1 MLSLFNESRIQDNGS
16 GLTYRQLMELLPTL
30 DGSAVTKKEM
40 VMLKYLSF
48 TQSFQKDCPADSSL
62 PTRLDDSADGD
73 VLINAQ
79 RCEILRPFVEDYRD
93 EGRVDPA
100 SSAVVPMQA
109 IRRRITRN
117 TTCKPAVIGCA
128 INGESLQVKGH
139 LAQQKQCSTVRL
151 KSRTTLTLEP
161 GIYLR
166 LENVIESITKCNKEE
181 MSTVES
187 QTLSQDR
194 SNDNDDSKSCES
206 YESSRSNPEDQLSLE
221 IKSLAESEGGDPCQ
235 ECVEFGDDEEFYE
248 FSGEIVDVLDE
259 ACDINFNENRSVESM
274 AFFNNDT
281 IDDVSTCPTEIV
293 KNTSTVQDDGVFAS
307 EQNVLAAGSED
318 GFGLLNTT
326 NYSLAADVSDDK
338 YENEQLIANESN
350 CIDFA
355 AAERNDEFDGPDAYS
370 QLFIS
375 EYYELY
381 FRCFVFPSISHNDSI
396 ELYGDTQHQEATV
409 PKVQLY
415 QSDRDL
421 MMWALTHKK
430 EQQDIS
436 SLLHAVDEEKLIS
449 VKRELVLPCGVAATA
464 RIQPTSSDVRGLK
477 GTILFNNG
485 SPYSIS
491 EGQNLLFCI
500 SSRALYLIPDFVDA
514 YSDSRRF
521 PSSIPSDAQFS
532 SGLWPHAYCRHPLKH
547 LRKISFDGYG
557 FQRLTLFFKL
567 PGLRQALYAQPENG
581 LMSAFDYTYVIFT
594 FDQQHTIKM
603 LQCLQEAANEAS
615 PNDVDDLSSSSLV
628 VENDNIGTM
637 TAIARTLARANF
649 TDDILHY
656 QIVFQLWDN
665 NDHHARRSFVLTNN
679 EVFLFIET
687 YAGDLSGCTLEGD
700 ISDIRYGDISMRTI
714 ASCHVSDIATVSS
727 AKDNTKMVTIA
738 FKSQSR
744 LSWSSS
750 SWLLKCQTVENAERL
765 ISDIRKVL
773 LK

>member
-1 MLSLFNESRIQDNGS
+1 MLSLFKESRIQDNGI

-30 DGSAVTKKEM
+30 DGSVVTKKEM

-48 TQSFQKDCPADSSL
+48 TQSFRKDCPANCGQ
-62 PTRLDDSADGD
+62 PTRREESADDDGLD
-73 VLINAQ
+73 NVQ
-79 RCEILRPFVEDYRD
+79 RCELLRPFAEDFRD
-93 EGRVDPA
+93 EGRVEPA
-100 SSAVVPMQA
+100 SSVVVPMQA
-109 IRRRITRN
+109 IRRRVTRK
-117 TTCKPAVIGCA
+117 TTYKPAIIGCA
-128 INGESLQVKGH
+128 VNGEILQMKGFV
-139 LAQQKQCSTVRL
+139 QRKKCSTVRL
-151 KSRTTLTLEP
+151 ERRAPSTLEP
-161 GIYLR
+161 GIYLL
-166 LENVIESITKCNKEE
+166 LENVIESITKCNTEE
-181 MSTVES
+181 SSSVKS

-194 SNDNDDSKSCES
+194 SEGNDYSKSCES
-206 YESSRSNPEDQLSLE
+206 YESSRSNPEDQRSHEIASLV
-221 IKSLAESEGGDPCQ
+221 ESKGGDPC
-235 ECVEFGDDEEFYE
+235 EESVESGDDEECHKL
-248 FSGEIVDVLDE
+248 SGKIVDVLDE
-259 ACDINFNENRSVESM
+259 ASDINFNENRSVESM
-274 AFFNNDT
+274 ASFNND
-281 IDDVSTCPTEIV
+281 IADDVSTCPTEIV
-293 KNTSTVQDDGVFAS
+293 KNISTVQDNGIFES
-307 EQNVLAAGSED
+307 EQNTLAAGSEED
-318 GFGLLNTT
+318 EFGLLNTT
-326 NYSLAADVSDDK
+326 NYSSAADLSDDK
-338 YENEQLIANESN
+338 DENEQLDANKSN

-381 FRCFVFPSISHNDSI
+381 FRCFVFPSTSHNDSI
-396 ELYGDTQHQEATV
+396 ELYGDTQNQEPTV

-430 EQQDIS
+430 QQQDIS

-464 RIQPTSSDVRGLK
+464 RIQPTSSDVRGSK
-477 GTILFNNG
+477 GTILFNTG

-500 SSRALYLIPDFVDA
+500 SNRAIYLIPDFVDA

-567 PGLRQALYAQPENG
+567 PGLRQALYAQPENA

-603 LQCLQEAANEAS
+603 LQCLQEAAKEAS

-628 VENDNIGTM
+628 VENDNSGTM
-637 TAIARTLARANF
+637 KAIARTLARANF

-665 NDHHARRSFVLTNN
+665 NDHHARRSFVLTNS

-714 ASCHVSDIATVSS
+714 ASCHVKDIATVSS

-750 SWLLKCQTVENAERL
+750 AWLLKCQNVDNAERL

-773 LK
+773 ST